1 MIMNLRASPTTGFD
15 ELVAVQNE
23 MSHATLNFSAE
34 DVTFPA
40 HDFRMRRLFK
50 YAERSYP
57 DDKFHRLISFQN
69 EVSHATFN
77 VEVDWCT
84 MISLSCRHRDYLWDL
99 FGLTP
104 NDILVLVFDVKA
116 VIAEF

>member
-1 MIMNLRASPTTGFD
+1 MKMINTIADYVALRNNKAAAGK
-15 ELVAVQNE
+15 
-23 MSHATLNFSAE
+23 E

-57 DDKFHRLISFQN
+57 DDKFNRLISFQN

-77 VEVDWCT
+77 VRVDWCN
-84 MISLSCRHRDYLWDL
+84 MIWLSYRHRDYLWDL

-104 NDILVLVFDVKA
+104 NDILFWGLDVMA
-116 VIAEF
+116 LITEFKQLYKTEI